1 MCGSAAVP
9 MLGQDNM
16 AGVLSPLQLNAG
28 AGLLQNQGI
37 APNAEFEAA
46 VTAYESTATIAPLL
60 ATIETGATGNILNT
74 TNINS
79 LKTLGSTTCPA
90 LSDSVPTG
98 YANIVV
104 GTNPAGYTGYLT
116 TEANVELGSG
126 DVSKFC
132 QALSIAQG
140 YAAQTNIL
148 INSAVNSQTYLG
160 NTFTN
165 TNSQITGDITSV
177 NLATST
183 FGADLANLGNLINL
197 ADLSDLGSPLALIQQ
212 LINIVGNVPILAV
225 YFIAEGVP
233 QSVVLELND
242 PTVSVTDSVQKL
254 MYQAM
259 TKITGDTLDQLLQ
272 VLGVTTVGINSLA
285 DLLNPLKL
293 FPNSFQSLTAPTAN
307 GPRAIYINST
317 GTINTALA
325 NELPPYVTSS
335 LV

>member
-1 MCGSAAVP
+1 MYVLAAV
-9 MLGQDNM
+9 LTLVQDNM

-37 APNAEFEAA
+37 APNAEFELAI
-46 VTAYESTATIAPLL
+46 TAYESTAVAPLL

-74 TNINS
+74 TNLNS

-90 LSDSVPTG
+90 LGDSVPTG
-98 YANIVV
+98 YGNIVV
-104 GTNPAGYTGYLT
+104 GTNPAGYTGYLKT
-116 TEANVELGSG
+116 QANVELGSG

-132 QALSIAQG
+132 QGLSVAQG

-165 TNSQITGDITSV
+165 TNSQITGDITAV
-177 NLATST
+177 NLATTS
-183 FGADLANLGNLINL
+183 FGKDLTNLGNLI
-197 ADLSDLGSPLALIQQ
+197 DLSDLGNLGTPMALVQQ
-212 LINIVGNVPILAV
+212 IINIVGNVPILAV

-233 QSVVLELND
+233 QSTVLELNN
-242 PTVSVTDSVQKL
+242 PNASVTDSVQKL

-259 TKITGDTLDQLLQ
+259 TKITGDTLTQLLQ

-307 GPRAIYINST
+307 GPRAIYLNST

-325 NELPPYVTSS
+325 TELPPYVTSS
-335 LV
+335 LI